1 MKRIILLIIGIILVI
16 LAIIFAFKY
25 IYVPK
30 GQEFDIKYTNLLKS
44 NVNGSVEEQVVEL
57 TKHGLK
63 TRTSFQKKD
72 DAVDYIFDV
81 VNDGT
86 INAKLALDPIK
97 LRMDMYMKSHIKYTI
112 QYLDGIEVK
121 KGDEL
126 LSGETKTLKVHIEY
140 TSKAD
145 LATID
150 SQFYE
155 SEIYLMYLQNR

>member
-1 MKRIILLIIGIILVI
+1 
-16 LAIIFAFKY
+16 
-25 IYVPK
+25 
-30 GQEFDIKYTNLLKS
+30 
-44 NVNGSVEEQVVEL
+44 
-57 TKHGLK
+57 
-63 TRTSFQKKD
+63 
-72 DAVDYIFDV
+72 
-81 VNDGT
+81 
-86 INAKLALDPIK
+86 
-97 LRMDMYMKSHIKYTI
+97 MKSHIKYTI
-112 QYLDGIEVK
+112 QYLDGTEVK